1 LVRLE
6 EGSRLWI
13 GDSSLADEQLI
24 PVALGLLTTIRISLS
39 CLTELNVLGT
49 EDRVDL

>member
-6 EGSRLWI
+6 EVGCGS

-24 PVALGLLTTIRISLS
+24 PVALDLRTTIRISLS
-39 CLTELNVLGT
+39 NLTELNVLGT
-49 EDRVDL
+49 EIRVGL